1 MNVSTR
7 KTVNRVGVGSAALL
21 VWALVGVSMPV
32 FAQNYS
38 EGGRPSITVEFD
50 NELVTLARG
59 YEAAFRKLPA
69 GPRFAVVKTPE
80 GPVSLEDSIR
90 EVEAIGGVVIL
101 RMQKGVV
108 HAMSASDIVKL
119 TNENPRRKR

>member
-1 MNVSTR
+1 MVCLR
-7 KTVNRVGVGSAALL
+7 AWTVTVVAYILTSSVPLA
-21 VWALVGVSMPV
+21 
-32 FAQNYS
+32 FAQNQS
-38 EGGRPSITVEFD
+38 DGGRPSITVEFE

-69 GPRFAVVKTPE
+69 GPKFAVIKTEE
-80 GPVSLEDSIR
+80 GPVYLDDSIR
-90 EVEAIGGVVIL
+90 ELEAIGGVVIL

-119 TNENPRRKR
+119 TNENPNNKR